1 MEDIS
6 LHILD
11 IAENSVAA
19 GATLIKISVIED
31 TVKDILKVTI
41 EDNGKGIPAE
51 ILERVTDPFY
61 TTRTTRKVGF
71 GLSLLAQSAKEA
83 GGNFTIES
91 EEGRGTLITASFSHS
106 HIDRKP
112 LGNIADTF
120 SVLIAGNPEIDF
132 NFVYRKNSTD
142 FFFDTTEIRAGL
154 DGIPLNAPSVISAIR
169 DHIKISLE
177 ELKY

>member
-31 TVKDILKVTI
+31 TVKDLLTVTI

-51 ILERVTDPFY
+51 ILQQVTDPFY
-61 TTRTTRKVGF
+61 TTRTTRKVGV
-71 GLSLLAQSAKEA
+71 GLSLLSQSAKEA
-83 GGNFTIES
+83 GGDLNIES
-91 EEGRGTLITASFSHS
+91 EEGKGTLITASFSHR

-132 NFVYRKNSTD
+132 ILVYRKNTAG
-142 FFFDTTEIRAGL
+142 FFLDTTELREGL

-169 DHIKISLE
+169 EHIKRSFE
-177 ELKY
+177 DLKV

>member
-1 MEDIS
+1 M
-6 LHILD
+6 LD

-19 GATLIKISVIED
+19 GATLIKISIIED
-31 TVKDILKVTI
+31 RAEDLLRVTL

-51 ILERVTDPFY
+51 ILKQVTDPFY

-71 GLSLLAQSAKEA
+71 GLSLLAQSAQEAA
-83 GGNFTIES
+83 GGLTIES
-91 EEGRGTLITASFSHS
+91 EEGRGTIITASFSHS

-132 NFVYRKNSTD
+132 IFDYRKNSAV
-142 FFFDTTEIRAGL
+142 FFLDTTEIRAGL
-154 DGIPLNAPSVISAIR
+154 DGIPLNAPSVISALR
-169 DHIKISLE
+169 DHIKRSLE
-177 ELKY
+177 DLKE